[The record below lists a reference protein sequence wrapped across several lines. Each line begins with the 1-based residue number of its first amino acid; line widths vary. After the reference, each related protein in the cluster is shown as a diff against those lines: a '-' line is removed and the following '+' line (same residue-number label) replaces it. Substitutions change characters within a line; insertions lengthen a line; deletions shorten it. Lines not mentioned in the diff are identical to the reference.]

1 MRPALPV
8 FLLVPCLACTHR
20 PTPPTSSAP
29 TGPGAPEASA
39 RVRSLAE
46 EHFEGM
52 LRLDPL
58 LATMVGDA
66 RYDDRLPDDL
76 TDVGR
81 EQKRQ
86 LALRTRAGLEAIP
99 RTELRGEDV
108 LTWAVLDDL
117 TRTTLEELPLDD
129 HLMPLEQMNSLPVQ
143 FPVLGS
149 GRGQHPFRT
158 VADYEHFLARVRA
171 FPAWVDVA
179 IARTREG
186 ITQGI
191 TRPRPVVARLLPQLE
206 AQVVSRPEDSTFW
219 GPVTRMPET
228 FSAADRQRLTAAYR
242 EAITGTLVP
251 TYRKLADFVRGTVLP
266 SARTTTAI
274 EALPD
279 GPARYAFMVR
289 KQTTTR
295 LEPHAIHQLGLD
307 EVERIRGDI
316 EALRL
321 SERFDGTTSQFLESI
336 AADPT
341 GAVKNEQE
349 LVDGYV
355 AIKARVRPHLPDLFG
370 RMPAADFEIRPVEK
384 FREKAAASQ
393 YVPATPDGSRP
404 GVFYAN
410 ASALG
415 VRPVRPSESL
425 FLHEALPGHH
435 FQVALASENQALP
448 RVRRFALYNAY
459 VEGWALYAERL
470 GPQLGLYQGV
480 RPQVGRLR
488 SELFRAVRLV
498 VDTGL
503 HHEGWSRD
511 RALTYARTTM
521 GRNDAGIEQE
531 IDRYI
536 ADPGQALGYKVGEI
550 AIRRIRE
557 DAERRLGSAFDL
569 RAFHDAVLE
578 SGPLPLDVLEEK
590 MRSWTPPRAQGRA
603 GVDRAQ

>member
-1 MRPALPV
+1 M
-8 FLLVPCLACTHR
+8 
-20 PTPPTSSAP
+20 
-29 TGPGAPEASA
+29 
-39 RVRSLAE
+39 RSLAE

-58 LATMVGDA
+58 LATMVGDR
-66 RYDDRLPDDL
+66 RYDDRLPEDL
-76 TDVGR
+76 TDGGR
-81 EQKRQ
+81 EEKRQ
-86 LALRTRAGLEAIP
+86 LALRTRASLEAIP
-99 RTELRGEDV
+99 RAELRGEDV

-143 FPVLGS
+143 LPVLGS
-149 GRGQHPFRT
+149 GTGQHPFRT
-158 VADYEHFLARVRA
+158 VADYEHFLARIRA
-171 FPAWVDVA
+171 FPAWVDAA

-186 ITQGI
+186 IPRGI

-206 AQVVSRPEDSTFW
+206 AQVVARPEDSTFW
-219 GPVTRMPET
+219 GPVSRMPES

-242 EAITGTLVP
+242 DAITGTLVP
-251 TYRKLADFVRGTVLP
+251 TYRRLADFVRSTVLP
-266 SARTTTAI
+266 SARATTAI

-279 GPARYAFMVR
+279 GPARYAFLVR

-295 LEPHAIHQLGLD
+295 LEAHAIHQLGLD
-307 EVERIRGDI
+307 EVERIRGDLD
-316 EALRL
+316 ALRVA
-321 SERFDGTTSQFLESI
+321 ERFDGTPAQFLESI
-336 AADPT
+336 TADPT
-341 GAVKNEQE
+341 GAVRSEQE
-349 LVDGYV
+349 LVDGYL
-355 AIKARVRPHLPDLFG
+355 AIKARVRPRLPGLFG
-370 RMPAADFEIRPVEK
+370 RMPAADFEVRPVER
-384 FREKAAASQ
+384 FRENAAASQ

-410 ASALG
+410 AGALR

-470 GPQLGLYQGV
+470 GPQLGLYQDV
-480 RPQVGRLR
+480 RQRAGQLR

-521 GRNDAGIEQE
+521 GRNDVGLELE
-531 IDRYI
+531 IDRYL
-536 ADPGQALGYKVGEI
+536 ADPGQALGYKMGEI
-550 AIRRIRE
+550 AIRRMRE
-557 DAERRLGSAFDL
+557 DAEHRLGSAFNL

-590 MRSWTPPRAQGRA
+590 MRSWAPPAR
-603 GVDRAQ
+603 

>member
-1 MRPALPV
+1 
-8 FLLVPCLACTHR
+8 
-20 PTPPTSSAP
+20 
-29 TGPGAPEASA
+29 
-39 RVRSLAE
+39 
-46 EHFEGM
+46 
-52 LRLDPL
+52 
-58 LATMVGDA
+58 
-66 RYDDRLPDDL
+66 
-76 TDVGR
+76 
-81 EQKRQ
+81 
-86 LALRTRAGLEAIP
+86 
-99 RTELRGEDV
+99 
-108 LTWAVLDDL
+108 
-117 TRTTLEELPLDD
+117 
-129 HLMPLEQMNSLPVQ
+129 
-143 FPVLGS
+143 
-149 GRGQHPFRT
+149 
-158 VADYEHFLARVRA
+158 
-171 FPAWVDVA
+171 
-179 IARTREG
+179 
-186 ITQGI
+186 
-191 TRPRPVVARLLPQLE
+191 
-206 AQVVSRPEDSTFW
+206 
-219 GPVTRMPET
+219 
-228 FSAADRQRLTAAYR
+228 
-242 EAITGTLVP
+242 
-251 TYRKLADFVRGTVLP
+251 
-266 SARTTTAI
+266 
-274 EALPD
+274 
-279 GPARYAFMVR
+279 
-289 KQTTTR
+289 
-295 LEPHAIHQLGLD
+295 
-307 EVERIRGDI
+307 
-316 EALRL
+316 
-321 SERFDGTTSQFLESI
+321 
-336 AADPT
+336 
-341 GAVKNEQE
+341 
-349 LVDGYV
+349 
-355 AIKARVRPHLPDLFG
+355 
-370 RMPAADFEIRPVEK
+370 MPAADFEIRPVEK